1 MNEEKIRKRN
11 GDYYFYEG
19 IFYEKGIGREIDI
32 NKAIEDIIIECY
44 FLENQSF
51 TGEKIKDV

>member
-1 MNEEKIRKRN
+1 MKVNVYYDNN
-11 GDYYFYEG
+11 G
-19 IFYEKGIGREIDI
+19 IDI
-32 NKAIEDIIIECY
+32 NKAIEDIIIESY